1 MIDFWFSH
9 CGPCLS
15 QFPDYIKLIKKYRD
29 KGFNMIGI
37 SSDSSPSDIEAWKK
51 VINSQSLSWLQY
63 RANKKTMNNLR
74 ISSFPFNFLLD
85 SSGRIIAK
93 DLGTKEVSDFL
104 QAKLN

>member
-1 MIDFWFSH
+1 
-9 CGPCLS
+9 
-15 QFPDYIKLIKKYRD
+15 
-29 KGFNMIGI
+29 
-37 SSDSSPSDIEAWKK
+37 
-51 VINSQSLSWLQY
+51 
-63 RANKKTMNNLR
+63 MNNLR